1 MLFKILGRNTRKWAN
16 IHIERIVYVSIDN
29 QTATFHMKDSKM
41 IDTRMQL
48 NQINKNFP
56 DLLRL
61 SASYLVNER
70 EIRAIEE
77 VGRNLVV
84 KLSTDEKLIVDK
96 FNKVPSSFFRQ
107 LSSKN
112 SGDEGEDQ

>member
-16 IHIERIVYVSIDN
+16 IHIDRIVYVSIDN

-56 DLLRL
+56 DL
-61 SASYLVNER
+61 SGCQTSIWSTNEKF
-70 EIRAIEE
+70 
-77 VGRNLVV
+77 GRSR
-84 KLSTDEKLIVDK
+84 KL
-96 FNKVPSSFFRQ
+96 
-107 LSSKN
+107 
-112 SGDEGEDQ
+112 EGIWW

>member
-16 IHIERIVYVSIDN
+16 IHIERIVYVSIEN
-29 QTATFHMKDSKM
+29 MTATFHMKDSKM

-56 DLLRL
+56 DLMRL
-61 SASYLVNER
+61 ADKYLVNER
-70 EIRAIEE
+70 EIRSVEE

-84 KLSTDEKLIVDK
+84 KMSTDEKLIVDK
-96 FNKVPSSFFRQ
+96 FNKVPSSFFSA

-112 SGDEGEDQ
+112 SGDEGEEG

>member
-16 IHIERIVYVSIDN
+16 IHLDRIVYVSIEN
-29 QTATFHMKDSKM
+29 MTATFHMKDSKM

-56 DLLRL
+56 ELFRL

-70 EIRAIEE
+70 EIRSVEE

-84 KLSTDEKLIVDK
+84 KMSTDEKLIVDK
-96 FNKVPSSFFRQ
+96 FNKVPSSFFAK
-107 LSSKN
+107 LSSSN
-112 SGDEGEDQ
+112 GGDDGEEG